1 MQSLRLLLGYDGGMT
16 RVYENVADTFGNTPL
31 VKLCRMGKGLPALV
45 AVKLESSNPAGSVKD
60 RIGVS
65 MIEAAERDGRL
76 RPGTVIVEPTSGNT
90 GIALACVA
98 AAKGYAV
105 ILIMPDTMTIERR
118 NLLKA
123 YGAQVILTPGAEGMK
138 AAIAR
143 AGEIVQSDPAKYFMP
158 QQFENAANP
167 EIHRRTTAEE
177 IWRDTDGSVDVFVAA
192 VGTGGTITGVGEVLK
207 ERRPGVRIVAV
218 EPDASPI
225 LSGGQPGPHKIQ
237 GTGTGF
243 VPHVLNTG
251 VYDEVIRVTD
261 ADAVATAR
269 RAAREEGMLLG
280 ISSGANIWAALQVA
294 ARPES
299 KGKFIVTIGCDTGE
313 RYLSNA
319 VYAEQE
325 AHIVEPALV

>member
-1 MQSLRLLLGYDGGMT
+1 M
-16 RVYENVADTFGNTPL
+16 YENLADTFGNTPL
-31 VKLCRMGKGLPALV
+31 VKLSRLAKGLPATV
-45 AVKLESSNPAGSVKD
+45 AVKLESFNPAGSVKD

-76 RPGTVIVEPTSGNT
+76 RPNSVIVEPTSGNT
-90 GIALACVA
+90 GIALAFVA
-98 AAKGYAV
+98 AAKGYPV

-138 AAIAR
+138 AAIAK
-143 AGEIVQSDPAKYFMP
+143 ANEIVARDPAKYFMP
-158 QQFENAANP
+158 QQFENPANP

-177 IWRDTDGSVDVFVAA
+177 IWRDTDGTVDIFIAA
-192 VGTGGTITGVGEVLK
+192 VGTGGTVTGVGEVLK
-207 ERRPGVRIVAV
+207 ERKPGVRIIAV
-218 EPDASPI
+218 EPDASPV

-243 VPHVLNTG
+243 VPQVLNTSI
-251 VYDEVIRVTD
+251 YDEVIRVTD
-261 ADAVATAR
+261 ADAIATAR
-269 RAAREEGMLLG
+269 RTSREEGMLLG

-299 KGKFIVTIGCDTGE
+299 KGKLIVTIGCDTGE
-313 RYLSNA
+313 RYLSNP
-319 VYAEQE
+319 VYAEQD
-325 AHIVEPALV
+325 ANIVEPALV

>member
-1 MQSLRLLLGYDGGMT
+1 MARI
-16 RVYENVADTFGNTPL
+16 YENLADTFGNTPL
-31 VKLCRMGKGLPALV
+31 VKLSRMGKGLPGTV
-45 AVKLESSNPAGSVKD
+45 AVKLESFNPAGSVKD

-76 RPGTVIVEPTSGNT
+76 RPNSVIVEPTSGNT
-90 GIALACVA
+90 GIALAFVA
-98 AAKGYAV
+98 AAKGYPV

-123 YGAQVILTPGAEGMK
+123 YGAQVILTPGADGMK
-138 AAIAR
+138 GAIAK
-143 AGEIVQSDPAKYFMP
+143 ANEIVQRDPAKYFMP
-158 QQFENAANP
+158 QQFENPANP

-177 IWRDTDGSVDVFVAA
+177 IWRDTDGMVDIVVAA

-207 ERRPGVRIVAV
+207 ERKPGVKIIAV
-218 EPDASPI
+218 EPDASPV

-243 VPHVLNTG
+243 VPHVLNTSI
-251 VYDEVIRVTD
+251 YEQVIRVTD
-261 ADAVATAR
+261 ADAIATAR

-299 KGKFIVTIGCDTGE
+299 KGKLIITIGCDTGE
-313 RYLSNA
+313 RYLSNP
-319 VYAEQE
+319 VYSEQE
-325 AHIVEPALV
+325 ATIVEPALV